1 MKELVT
7 GSSGYLGSIAVSHLV
22 AKGCE
27 VIGLD
32 MKKPDGKVD
41 GDGFRFYE
49 CNSTDG
55 SCVRDIFSRELPDA
69 VLHFA
74 CSMNR
79 LRNRKE
85 EFGMDVGGS
94 FNVIEAARRTPSV
107 RKFVFSSS
115 AAIYG
120 PAARSE
126 LWLDEAEPL
135 NPGHYTYGLNKRLIE
150 QMLFRVNGDHPMRTV
165 SLRICTVVGPRY
177 SRPKSVVS
185 ILLRLPFLPESFSRT
200 SVQFLHEDD
209 FNELLNLVL
218 HDSEIE
224 GVFNLAP
231 DSCSVVGEIVP
242 PARFHRFPCSAIKP
256 VMWALWNLR
265 MVNLQPAGLGFCLYP
280 VVLDSKRLARRYDYR
295 FRHSSTESFLLTK
308 ERNSLP
314 PVARF

>member
-1 MKELVT
+1 MKVLVT

-49 CNSTDG
+49 YNSTDG

-94 FNVIEAARRTPSV
+94 FNVLEAARRTPSV

-115 AAIYG
+115 AAIFFMFFIVSSSV
-120 PAARSE
+120 R
-126 LWLDEAEPL
+126 L
-135 NPGHYTYGLNKRLIE
+135 NGVQVEKSSSDN
-150 QMLFRVNGDHPMRTV
+150 
-165 SLRICTVVGPRY
+165 SL
-177 SRPKSVVS
+177 
-185 ILLRLPFLPESFSRT
+185 
-200 SVQFLHEDD
+200 QFHL
-209 FNELLNLVL
+209 
-218 HDSEIE
+218 
-224 GVFNLAP
+224 
-231 DSCSVVGEIVP
+231 
-242 PARFHRFPCSAIKP
+242 
-256 VMWALWNLR
+256 
-265 MVNLQPAGLGFCLYP
+265 
-280 VVLDSKRLARRYDYR
+280 
-295 FRHSSTESFLLTK
+295 RHSAL
-308 ERNSLP
+308 
-314 PVARF
+314 VQHD